1 MGIEQ
6 QVYLKSDRRGRG
18 LVLIFC
24 LAPMIV
30 PLLTIGGKLALDD
43 PHVMDWARVL
53 TSSAQASAPPLLPT
67 QLGRLPT
74 RDEFQSSLI
83 FADPS
88 VAVQEFQWMTGQTIV
103 EQAAPMPTT
112 LMPSTLMP
120 APDVAQTAWD
130 LRRDN

>member
-1 MGIEQ
+1 MGVEK

-18 LVLIFC
+18 LILVFC

-30 PLLTIGGKLALDD
+30 PLLTIGGKFALED
-43 PHVMDWARVL
+43 PHVLDWARML
-53 TSSAQASAPPLLPT
+53 SSSAQASAPNPVPL

-83 FADPS
+83 FAAPS
-88 VAVQEFQWMTGQTIV
+88 VSVQEFQWIAGHTIV
-103 EQAAPMPTT
+103 EQ
-112 LMPSTLMP
+112 STP
-120 APDVAQTAWD
+120 APEVAQAEMA

>member
-18 LVLIFC
+18 LILVFC

-43 PHVMDWARVL
+43 PRVVDWARVL
-53 TSSAQASAPPLLPT
+53 TSSAQASAPKLLPVH
-67 QLGRLPT
+67 LGRLPT

-83 FADPS
+83 FAAPS
-88 VAVQEFQWMTGQTIV
+88 EAVQDFQWISGQTIV
-103 EQAAPMPTT
+103 EQTIPAPV
-112 LMPSTLMP
+112 
-120 APDVAQTAWD
+120 PDVAQADLD
-130 LRRDN
+130 LRRDP